1 MIFTEESVSSEIE
14 IDPRVESAGRTA
26 DAFECY
32 REPHSARIAELA
44 DLLAARF
51 NFARNDGLALRQ
63 ASYLHDAGEVIMD
76 REYIS
81 APRPLARNERLD
93 LYRHPVIG
101 EQEAAKGEHSRAVQ
115 LLVRWHHEW
124 WNGSGYPDRLEGE
137 RIPLAARILR
147 ICDTYSALTSKRP
160 FREAFSPAE
169 ADRYVAEA
177 AGIEF
182 DPRVALALLSVPA
195 RYREFTEPAVEE
207 SPVEKP
213 EADPETAA
221 ETPSDVPEAHAPDD
235 V

>member
-1 MIFTEESVSSEIE
+1 MIFTEESVSSETG
-14 IDPRVESAGRTA
+14 IDPKIESAGRKA

-32 REPHSARIAELA
+32 REPHSARIAQLA
-44 DLLAARF
+44 DLLAVRF
-51 NFARNDGLALRQ
+51 NFASNDRLALRR

-101 EQEAAKGEHSRAVQ
+101 EQEAARGEHSRAVQ

-124 WNGSGYPDRLEGE
+124 WNGSGYPDRLEGD

-182 DPRVALALLSVPA
+182 DPRVALVLLSVPE
-195 RYREFTEPAVEE
+195 RYSEYTEAAGEEFAQKENEIADDTAGELLVEG
-207 SPVEKP
+207 
-213 EADPETAA
+213 
-221 ETPSDVPEAHAPDD
+221 PSGPAPDE